1 MKKLTT
7 MALLATTCVLSP
19 AALAHAGHHDVSHWY
34 SGLLHPLTG
43 IDHLLT
49 MLLMGVV
56 TARLSNGQSKVLLSM
71 IALSFVGGMLL
82 TSLFT
87 APTTIEYLMMASVV
101 LVPLAGL
108 AIGRHHLLEAVSFVA
123 LALFGAAHGFVQGS
137 EASGAVVVFGLGAT
151 VSSMMICGVGFSF
164 AQVIKA
170 RVWSKQISQQTN

>member
-1 MKKLTT
+1 MKKLTS

-56 TARLSNGQSKVLLSM
+56 AARLSNGQSKVLLSM

-87 APTTIEYLMMASVV
+87 APATIEYLMMASVV

-123 LALFGAAHGFVQGS
+123 LALFGGAHGFVQGS
-137 EASGAVVVFGLGAT
+137 EASGSVIMFSVGAVI
-151 VSSMMICGVGFSF
+151 SSMMTCVAGLALARL
-164 AQVIKA
+164 AQTRLWPAIQA
-170 RVWSKQISQQTN
+170 N